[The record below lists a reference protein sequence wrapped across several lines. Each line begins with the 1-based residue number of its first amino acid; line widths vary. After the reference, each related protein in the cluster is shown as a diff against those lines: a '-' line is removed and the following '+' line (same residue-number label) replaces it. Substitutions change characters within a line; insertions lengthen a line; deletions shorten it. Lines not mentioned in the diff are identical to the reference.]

1 MHTHAGVNELWLR
14 VFPRTLFMHVSG
26 HKTAQHLQMVLES
39 VGYNLSNPDTCQ
51 SGPALP
57 EGHLMRGTASPA
69 EQHLLDELRNGYP
82 RCGMLLY
89 CDGDGVLHSERLDEH
104 LQISSTWSHRGSL
117 VGSAPTA
124 SDGRAGSSLRL
135 GRAAPMLPEEGFGG
149 DDMSGRLGNNTRS
162 VGHTIAHGHAHP
174 GLASWYEALLQR
186 RDIEEKFRMD
196 RGLTLLLAVRA
207 VC

>member
-89 CDGDGVLHSERLDEH
+89 CDGDGVLHLERLDEH
-104 LQISSTWSHRGSL
+104 LQISSTWSHRGPL
-117 VGSAPTA
+117 VGSAPA
-124 SDGRAGSSLRL
+124 ASLRL
-135 GRAAPMLPEEGFGG
+135 GRVAPMLPEEGFGG
-149 DDMSGRLGNNTRS
+149 ADMSGRLGNNTTS
-162 VGHTIAHGHAHP
+162 VGV
-174 GLASWYEALLQR
+174 LQR
-186 RDIEEKFRMD
+186 RDIDEKFRMD
-196 RGLTLLLAVRA
+196 RGLTLLLAVHA
-207 VC
+207 VF